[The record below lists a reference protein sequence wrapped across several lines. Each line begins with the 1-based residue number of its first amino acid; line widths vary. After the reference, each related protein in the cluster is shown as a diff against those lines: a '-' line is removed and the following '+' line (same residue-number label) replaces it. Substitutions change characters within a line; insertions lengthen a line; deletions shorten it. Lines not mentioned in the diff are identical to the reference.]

1 MAKSQQTFNKKEK
14 EKKRLKKKQEKREK
28 REERKLNA
36 VTGELENMM
45 AYIDEN
51 GNITDSP
58 PDPSKKKEFIAEN
71 IVLGVPIREDIE
83 EDPVKV
89 GFIEFFNT
97 EKGFGFIKEE
107 GTNEKFFVHVHG
119 LIDEVREGNKVSFEL
134 EKGLKGMNAV
144 RVTIVKDKPK
154 PQVEPKVEG
163 AEEVKAEATEEPKAE
178 ATDETKVEK
187 TEKSDEEK

>member
-1 MAKSQQTFNKKEK
+1 MAKSQQTLNKKEK

-51 GNITDSP
+51 GNITDTP

-71 IVLGVPIREDIE
+71 IVLGVPIREE
-83 EDPVKV
+83 EDEETTKV

-119 LIDEVREGNKVSFEL
+119 LIDEVKEGNKVSFEL
-134 EKGLKGMNAV
+134 ERGLKGMNAV
-144 RVTIVKDKPK
+144 QVTIVKDLPK
-154 PQVEPKVEG
+154 PKVE
-163 AEEVKAEATEEPKAE
+163 AQVEATKGDA
-178 ATDETKVEK
+178 EK
-187 TEKSDEEK
+187 TEAKVEVTEEKTEETDSEKTEE

>member
-36 VTGELENMM
+36 VEGKLENMM

-51 GNITDSP
+51 GNITDTP

-71 IVLGVPIREDIE
+71 IVLGVPVREE
-83 EDPVKV
+83 EDEETTKV

-119 LIDEVREGNKVSFEL
+119 LIDEVKEGNKVSFDL
-134 EKGLKGMNAV
+134 ERGLKGMNAV
-144 RVTIVKDKPK
+144 QVKIVKEVAK
-154 PQVEPKVEG
+154 PKVE
-163 AEEVKAEATEEPKAE
+163 AKEKEVEDNNEDTNS
-178 ATDETKVEK
+178 DK
-187 TEKSDEEK
+187 TE